1 MKIYEVSLRRFRGFE
16 DLMFKPG
23 RHVALVGEPRAGRS
37 DLIEGL
43 RRVLTAD
50 GVRHTTPS
58 ELDFWMLE
66 IDERAEVEVV
76 LGGLG
81 TDLEQDF
88 LDHLEAWDLDQSAL
102 ADPRPPTESG
112 DTDETTWVVRLCY
125 RITWDADQEQAIH
138 WVDFPDESDPT
149 TETYARVPKRL
160 HDLLPVVVVE
170 SRGQPLRLGPRSDFR
185 RLLERADG
193 GGLAGAFEDLV
204 DSVAQAGEILAT
216 TEDIKTSVGDVLKPV
231 EGPLGIDATDDTLV
245 QFVPEGGSLSDL
257 LRTLQPA
264 VDLGP
269 PGHLPLRRHG
279 STASSLVQAGE
290 AIAALRDAEIVV
302 LVDDFGEGLDSI
314 SARHLA
320 SLFRKGA
327 EQAWISTR
335 RSSGVEVFEPE
346 EIVRLH
352 LRSGVRHAA
361 QIERPR
367 TKADRIASRHL
378 SLQLLPAASAPVV
391 AIVEGPH
398 DRSALDALALRRL
411 RRANKMLPAAYGI
424 VIVDAGIVDG
434 SGGASAVARL
444 AILARRLGFHTIAVI
459 DGDQGDD
466 GKFALDAAKDAAD
479 RVVRLP
485 DGFAIERA
493 LIEGLSDKV
502 VIGTLRM
509 VCDTYGVVVPSSL
522 DSATDGNLRKA
533 VVAILKKNG
542 GLHAQFVEFLPS
554 KNVPP
559 TLRAILDA
567 VVESGENRFDGVC
580 QL

>member
-16 DLMFKPG
+16 DLTFKPV

-43 RRVLTAD
+43 RRVLTPD
-50 GVRHTTPS
+50 GVRYTTPS
-58 ELDFWMLE
+58 ELDFWMLN

-76 LGGLG
+76 IGGLG

-88 LDHLEAWDLDQSAL
+88 LDHLEAWDPDQAAL
-102 ADPRPPTESG
+102 AEPRPPTESG
-112 DTDETTWVVRLCY
+112 DAEDTTWVVRLCY
-125 RITWDADQEQAIH
+125 RIAWDADQEQATH

-149 TETYARVPKRL
+149 TDTYFRVPRRL
-160 HDLLPVVVVE
+160 HEMLPVVVVE

-185 RLLERADG
+185 RLLERADS

-204 DSVAQAGEILAT
+204 DSVAEAGEVLAT
-216 TEDIKTSVGDVLKPV
+216 TEDIKTSVAEVLKPI
-231 EGPLGIDATDDTLV
+231 EGPLGIDSTDDTLV

-290 AIAALRDAEIVV
+290 AIAALGDAKTVV

-314 SARHLA
+314 SARHVA

-335 RSSGVEVFEPE
+335 RSAGVEVFEPE

-352 LRSGVRHAA
+352 LKSGVRRTA

-367 TKADRIASRHL
+367 TKAERIASRHL
-378 SLQLLPAASAPVV
+378 SLQLLPAASAPII

-398 DRSALDALALRRL
+398 DRAALDALALRRL
-411 RRANKMLPAAYGI
+411 RRANRVLPAADGI
-424 VIVDAGIVDG
+424 AIVDAGVVDG

-459 DGDQGDD
+459 DGDKGVD
-466 GKFALDAAKDAAD
+466 GQVALDAVRDAAD

-493 LIEGLSDKV
+493 LIEGLSDQV
-502 VIGTLRM
+502 VIRTLRV
-509 VCDTYGVVVPSSL
+509 VCDAFGVGVPSNL
-522 DSATDGNLRKA
+522 DSATGGDLLKA
-533 VVAILKKNG
+533 AVSILKKNG
-542 GLHAQFVEFLPS
+542 GLHAQFVELLPV
-554 KNVPP
+554 KNAPP
-559 TLRAILDA
+559 TLRAILEA
-567 VVESGENRFDGVC
+567 VVESGENRFDGLC